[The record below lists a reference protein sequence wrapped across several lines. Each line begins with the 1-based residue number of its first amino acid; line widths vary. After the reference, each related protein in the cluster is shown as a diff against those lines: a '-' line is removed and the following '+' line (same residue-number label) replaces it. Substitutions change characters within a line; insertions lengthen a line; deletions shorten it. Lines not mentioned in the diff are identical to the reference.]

1 MTDIRR
7 SSHAGYSA
15 PQYAG
20 QNNNKRYKWYYLNR
34 WEGLLLFL
42 PAIILVLVF
51 KGWPLIQG
59 FYLSLTTQEVVGQN
73 IFVGIENYRDI
84 FKDKIF
90 LNSLINILKSLMVLP
105 IFIISPLILA
115 FFIHQHIPGWKF
127 FRATFLFSYLMAPV
141 MVGYMFSFLLGSYGP
156 LNTLLKNIGLESIAI
171 NWFGNPK
178 ISIFVVFGVILW
190 CWFGLGVLIY
200 LASMA
205 TIEEDLYE
213 CAKLDGAK
221 NWQILRHITIPH
233 IMPTI
238 GYWTILI
245 MTSFFIGLFPFIY
258 ALTGGGPGYATMM
271 PEYYIYVVATQFL
284 NAGYASAL
292 GVVLFFVILVLS
304 LIQIKLM
311 YTNETS

>member
-1 MTDIRR
+1 MNSRR
-7 SSHAGYSA
+7 NTHISSSA
-15 PQYAG
+15 PLTAG
-20 QNNNKRYKWYYLNR
+20 QNKNKGYKWFNINR
-34 WEGLLLFL
+34 WEGMLLFL
-42 PAIILVLVF
+42 PAIILILAF

-73 IFVGIENYRDI
+73 IFVGLANYKEI

-90 LNSLINILKSLMVLP
+90 LNSLINILKSLTVLP
-105 IFIISPLILA
+105 LFIITPLILA
-115 FFIHQHIPGWKF
+115 FFIHQRLPGWKF
-127 FRATFLFSYLMAPV
+127 FRATYLFSYLIAPV

-156 LNTLLKNIGLESIAI
+156 LNTLLKKIGLESIAI

-178 ISIFVVFGVILW
+178 TSIFVVFGVILW

-213 CAKLDGAK
+213 CARLDGAK

-238 GYWTILI
+238 GYWSILV

-271 PEYYIYVVATQFL
+271 PEYYIYLVATKFL

-311 YTNETS
+311 YSNEMS